1 MPTIASSADTTQ
13 FEFKVGEAEIKFIDV
28 LNALPDKRDNRG
40 KRHSLTFLVATVVF
54 AILVGRSKVSSI
66 HRYMI
71 NKIDWLREVTG
82 FKDAKPISRAHL
94 PRMLA
99 NLDWGSLTHAI
110 HQCFDERTAH
120 LIQHEWISIDGKV
133 MRGTLKSGEKQAL
146 IHAVA
151 HDSRIDV
158 AQACQAGDKAS
169 EITVLRE
176 LIKESGLEAHKI
188 SMDAHHCNPETLGQ
202 INRAEGLYLVQVKEN
217 QPKLFERCRLL
228 SEQSARAETL
238 EHDLSHGRINTRH
251 ACLYDVTPSDIDS
264 RWKNSGLQTVIVM
277 NRETIEK
284 SSQKT
289 TCETAYYVSNYRVEN
304 RQYVV
309 EMLAHVVRRHWG
321 VESNNWQLDVTF
333 GEDRVQVKNGNQA
346 QIMGKLRCL
355 AMNLLRWSKMG
366 EHNFQAS
373 IEKFMDSP
381 EALFSMLKQ
390 VNFL

>member
-1 MPTIASSADTTQ
+1 MPTIAPADTNTL
-13 FEFKVGEAEIKFIDV
+13 EFKMGEAEINFIDV

-82 FKDAKPISRAHL
+82 FKDAKPVSRAHL
-94 PRMLA
+94 PRLLA
-99 NLDWGSLTHAI
+99 RLDWDGLTHAI

-120 LIQHEWISIDGKV
+120 LIQHEWIGIDGKV

-158 AQACQAGDKAS
+158 AQARQVGDKAS

-176 LIKESGLEAHKI
+176 FIKATGLEAHKI
-188 SMDAHHCNPETLGQ
+188 SMDAHHCNPETLAQ
-202 INRAEGLYLVQVKEN
+202 INQAKGLYLVQVKEN
-217 QPKLFERCRLL
+217 QPKLLEQCRLL
-228 SEQSARAETL
+228 AEQSSLSETL
-238 EHDLSHGRINTRH
+238 EHELNHGRISTRQ
-251 ACLYDVTPSDIDS
+251 ASLYDVSLSDLDV
-264 RWKNSGLQTVIVM
+264 RWQNSGIRTVIVM

-289 TCETAYYVSNYRVEN
+289 TCETAYYLSNYRVEN
-304 RQYVV
+304 RQHVV
-309 EMLAHVVRRHWG
+309 EMLAHTVRRHWG
-321 VESNNWQLDVTF
+321 VESNNWQLDVTL
-333 GEDRVQVKNGNQA
+333 GEDSVQVKKGSQA
-346 QIMGKLRCL
+346 QIMGKLRCF
-355 AMNLLRWSKMG
+355 AMNLLRWSKTG
-366 EHNFQAS
+366 GHNFQAS

-381 EALFSMLKQ
+381 DALLSMLKQ